1 MDRPL
6 EMKLQQLLQKGRC
19 IILFLLRQIAD
30 IIFGK
35 AQVTDVLGN
44 ALQTRKHGKA
54 VPERQLAEVDFEY
67 CFAFMCSVHPVG
79 VHHIDLVFICM

>member
-1 MDRPL
+1 
-6 EMKLQQLLQKGRC
+6 MKLQQFLQKRGR
-19 IILFLLRQIAD
+19 IVLFLFRQIAD

-54 VPERQLAEVDFEY
+54 VPERQLAEVGFEY
-67 CFAFMCSVHPVG
+67 CFAFMRSVHPVG
-79 VHHIDLVFICM
+79 VHHVDLVFICM